1 MQTSRVAAGRVS
13 VACGRWVG
21 WGCRAL
27 QPGRHISHLG
37 LWRHCPYMRSPATH
51 LTLQQPPMSPNL
63 IEDGVSH
70 RRGLHTHAFSRRGQM
85 LRGCSAICASDRVQA
100 RPIRGHT
107 SIAARSTK
115 THSGLGDCRLPESP
129 PSGDRTGVKPP
140 DGSRRQRRRMT
151 AEPLLVPTRT
161 IDGADGGPDSVRQPF
176 RRRAAGAD
184 IQGGASARGE
194 NTHGCRIGES
204 LSADTSTC
212 YGPR

>member
-1 MQTSRVAAGRVS
+1 VAALSVYAFAGDPLDLTAASNVPKSHRGWSFAQKRTPYSRV
-13 VACGRWVG
+13 
-21 WGCRAL
+21 
-27 QPGRHISHLG
+27 
-37 LWRHCPYMRSPATH
+37 
-51 LTLQQPPMSPNL
+51 LT
-63 IEDGVSH
+63 
-70 RRGLHTHAFSRRGQM
+70 AGQM